1 MNKTIEEIQSENT
14 ANFLVSVWILTV
26 SCGFSLG
33 LEPHKFKRLIDFVWE
48 LSFICSFL
56 IWISGS
62 MAYLFT
68 MKYAPE
74 ICMPDF
80 GRFQIFMMIFRLML
94 VGFVFERHYAQA
106 VYMVIF
112 GLMALME
119 CLGPCSAYI
128 VHKLDMNFLDKT
140 K

>member
-1 MNKTIEEIQSENT
+1 MNKTIEEIQTETT
-14 ANFLVSVWILTV
+14 ARFFLVVWILAV

-33 LEPHKFKRLIDFVWE
+33 LEPNKFKRLIDTAWE
-48 LSFICSFL
+48 ISFL
-56 IWISGS
+56 YSFFLWISGS
-62 MAYLFT
+62 MTYLFT
-68 MKYAPE
+68 MKYTPE
-74 ICMPDF
+74 ICMSEF
-80 GRFQIFMMIFRLML
+80 GRFQVFIRVFNLML

-112 GLMALME
+112 GLMALVE

-128 VHKLDMNFLDKT
+128 MHKLYMNFLDNT